1 LAKVVKPRRVSKP
14 GLFTLCEESNHSFA
28 SETAPQAGKTPLRLT
43 VAERGAPPSR
53 TARPVVGLRGVLS
66 DPVGLLRIVSEPNE
80 RLDSDV
86 HE

>member
-1 LAKVVKPRRVSKP
+1 M
-14 GLFTLCEESNHSFA
+14 CEESNRSFA
-28 SETAPQAGKTPLRLT
+28 SETAPQAGKTLLRLN
-43 VAERGAPPSR
+43 VGERGAPPLNPR
-53 TARPVVGLRGVLS
+53 GGCRPARPVVGLRSVLS